1 MYLRNKKSSPKLL
14 IIDDNRYYAATLCT
28 VAAYLGFNANAI
40 MPGPSVVWS
49 ILNADLLVL
58 DLDMPG
64 MNGIDVLHEM
74 AIEKVPTKV
83 LLLSGVCPDLLQQ
96 SKDQAREWGI
106 DVVGCLSKP
115 VRVNELK
122 DFLKRS
128 YENR

>member
-14 IIDDNRYYAATLCT
+14 IIDDNRYYAATLST
-28 VAAYLGFNANAI
+28 VAAYLGFNANTI
-40 MPGPSVVWS
+40 MPSPSVVWS

-58 DLDMPG
+58 DLAMPG

-96 SKDQAREWGI
+96 SKDQAREWGV

-122 DFLKRS
+122 DFLKRL

>member
-83 LLLSGVCPDLLQQ
+83 LLLSGYAPTCFSRV
-96 SKDQAREWGI
+96 KT
-106 DVVGCLSKP
+106 KP
-115 VRVNELK
+115 GSGVLTWWVA
-122 DFLKRS
+122 S
-128 YENR
+128 QNRYGLMN